1 MALQCAATLLV
12 ARHGDAEYP
21 HAHVMSDDGGWLTD
35 LGASQVQALAA
46 KAAPQRVAKVWS
58 SPLGRAVQSGRLAA
72 GVLDVGDEVLSGL
85 EEIRVGECV
94 GRPFGDPSFQDVY
107 DRWVAGDLDV
117 RVPGAESGREVLER
131 FREALQL
138 IADQHRGETVVV
150 FTHGGVMSFVIPR
163 LSGNVSNDLAAERFL
178 PNAVPARIEIG
189 DDGWRVLD
197 WPGTADRAVV

>member
-12 ARHGDAEYP
+12 ARHGDAASP

-35 LGASQVQALAA
+35 LGTGQVRDLAA
-46 KAAPQRVAKVWS
+46 ELAPQRVSKVWS

-72 GVLDVGDEVLSGL
+72 GILDVGDEVLPGL

-94 GRPFGDPSFQDVY
+94 GRPFGDPSYQDVY
-107 DRWVAGDLDV
+107 DGWVVGDLEA
-117 RVPGAESGREVLER
+117 RVPGAESGWEVLAR
-131 FREALQL
+131 YREALQH

-163 LSGNVSNDLAAERFL
+163 LSGNVRNDLAARRYL

-197 WPGTADRAVV
+197 WPGTADQAVV